1 MLYVNGWIC
10 WNDICISYR
19 SLTDALL
26 NKNQD
31 LLVVLCKV
39 TILQESSTLDKKHI
53 PLILPNWKKILKHF
67 DLHLNNLWPREWAL
81 HLLKLLKPFMLV
93 AREIEKNHISLYSFF
108 FFFFLRNRTLRSY
121 KINSKAKRNYKESLV
136 TRGAISSGME
146 LYQTCSSLPDLELLA
161 KQWAT
166 TLPIR
171 FTWEKQQD
179 WKSLAKNRTS
189 WITRPNSWWDE
200 SFWRAFIITSASPS
214 TMHCTTPRSLAKSK
228 ALRHARS
235 STIAAD

>member
-10 WNDICISYR
+10 WNDICISYI

-39 TILQESSTLDKKHI
+39 TILHESSTLDKKHI

-108 FFFFLRNRTLRSY
+108 FFFFFLRNQTLRSY
-121 KINSKAKRNYKESLV
+121 KINSKAKKNYKESLV
-136 TRGAISSGME
+136 TRGAISLGME

-166 TLPIR
+166 TLPIC
-171 FTWEKQQD
+171 FINEKLQN
-179 WKSLAKNRTS
+179 WKSVASDRTS
-189 WITRPNSWWDE
+189 ITTWPYTGCVE
-200 SFWRAFIITSASPS
+200 SLFQIALRTTSASPS
-214 TMHCTTPRSLAKSK
+214 KVQYVILISFANNI
-228 ALRHARS
+228 ALW
-235 STIAAD
+235 